1 MMHRSIE
8 VEIDAFQLCG
18 IHKLRQLECRYMRAK
33 QTYIDTHESRP
44 VMIGGSQSITSH
56 AVRDFVEKDGGL
68 NTAFRNSD
76 PQPARAGPRLLGFSD
91 IGQIF
96 GGYIRPAFDQT

>member
-1 MMHRSIE
+1 
-8 VEIDAFQLCG
+8 
-18 IHKLRQLECRYMRAK
+18 MRAK

-68 NTAFRNSD
+68 NTAKTR
-76 PQPARAGPRLLGFSD
+76 GP
-91 IGQIF
+91 
-96 GGYIRPAFDQT
+96 

>member
-1 MMHRSIE
+1 
-8 VEIDAFQLCG
+8 
-18 IHKLRQLECRYMRAK
+18 MRAK
-33 QTYIDTHESRP
+33 QTHIDTHESRS

-56 AVRDFVEKDGGL
+56 AVRDFVEKDGCL